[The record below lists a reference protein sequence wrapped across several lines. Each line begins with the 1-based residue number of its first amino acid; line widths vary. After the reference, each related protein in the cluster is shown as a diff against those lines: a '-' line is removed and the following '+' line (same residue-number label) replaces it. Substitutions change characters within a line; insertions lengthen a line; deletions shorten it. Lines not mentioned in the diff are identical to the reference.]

1 MSEMK
6 STSERALLA
15 CGLWLHV
22 GFIGSA
28 ALAIGVIRLFDGAA
42 SLLAGLPMVV
52 IGGTLAVAGWRRAT
66 AILKQT
72 EGEPAAAPPVPR
84 QASVLTLSSQARLRL
99 SHATSHSVAGRSE
112 PRP

>member
-22 GFIGSA
+22 GVIGSA

-42 SLLAGLPMVV
+42 SLLDGLPMVV
-52 IGGTLAVAGWRRAT
+52 VGGTIAVAGWRRAM
-66 AILKQT
+66 AILKRA
-72 EGEPAAAPPVPR
+72 EGEPAVAPPAPR
-84 QASVLTLSSQARLRL
+84 EASVLLSSQVRLRF
-99 SHATSHSVAGRSE
+99 SHATSHPVAGRSE